1 MPDSL
6 YMSFNQEFSGKN
18 EYPSSLI
25 CPSVSYSFWSDTP
38 DISFQ
43 VGQSLLWNDVLT
55 AQIKGNYNKNIPTT
69 TNDTEATDNT
79 DIKTDYDFV
88 ITKIH
93 ISDEV
98 IGERNGYPFRQWLVT
113 LDGYINHSKA
123 LQTEDE
129 TAPGVIINSYSVD
142 VEKLENDDTLF
153 QISIETI
160 NYGQEPVIIY
170 SIGDTE
176 ASSAFF
182 SDIPG
187 APLPFT
193 CTSYSYSD
201 SFNEL
206 NMHVWTVVYKGFAL
220 LPHEQ
225 EGDDE
230 QDDEDTSISYEI
242 NGSGIYTVDGN
253 IIALRRSEAPIVK
266 KTFTKYSDSS
276 DRITTPGAVYQG
288 GIVLSESII
297 KETINSSYA
306 VAKTYYKHT
315 IEIEGIAN
323 TSETSGDTTDS

>member
-1 MPDSL
+1 MPDGL
-6 YMSFNQEFSGKN
+6 YMSFNQEFSGNN
-18 EYPSSLI
+18 EYPSTLI

-55 AQIKGNYNKNIPTT
+55 AQIKGNYDTSTIPAI
-69 TNDTEATDNT
+69 DDIEAEYNF
-79 DIKTDYDFV
+79 I

-113 LDGYINHSKA
+113 LDGYLNNNQAI
-123 LQTEDE
+123 QPEDE
-129 TAPGVIINSYSVD
+129 TAPEVIINSYSVD
-142 VEKLENDDTLF
+142 VEKLDNEDTLF

-160 NYGQEPVIIY
+160 NYGKEPVIIC

-230 QDDEDTSISYEI
+230 QDDEDTSTSYEI
-242 NGSGIYTVDGN
+242 NGSVVYTVDGD
-253 IIALRRSEAPIVK
+253 IIALRRSEAPIMK
-266 KTFTKYSDSS
+266 KNVTKYTDSI

-306 VAKTYYKHT
+306 VAKSYYKHT

-323 TSETSGDTTDS
+323 TSETSGDTTGS